1 MSADVLSRT
10 TNSGAVPPDRAGRP
24 RPALSSIRG
33 ITMKL
38 STGLALA
45 TLIAMPALAHHSFE
59 AEYDGSKTTT
69 LTGIVTKVDWVNPHA
84 YIFINTKDEAGAVKE
99 IRFELGPPYA
109 LVRGGWK
116 RDTVKIGD
124 KITVEGAAL
133 AKDPRNSWAGALPT
147 TFLFPAS
154 GGPKLPT
161 R

>member
-1 MSADVLSRT
+1 
-10 TNSGAVPPDRAGRP
+10 
-24 RPALSSIRG
+24 
-33 ITMKL
+33 MKR
-38 STGLALA
+38 SKGFALA
-45 TLIAMPALAHHSFE
+45 ILLAVPALAHHSFE

-84 YIFINTKDEAGAVKE
+84 YIFINTKDESGAVKE

-124 KITVEGAAL
+124 KITIEGAAL
-133 AKDPRNSWAGALPT
+133 AKDPANSWAGAMPT
-147 TFLFPAS
+147 TFLFPAN

>member
-1 MSADVLSRT
+1 
-10 TNSGAVPPDRAGRP
+10 
-24 RPALSSIRG
+24 
-33 ITMKL
+33 MKL
-38 STGLALA
+38 STRLTLVLTITAA
-45 TLIAMPALAHHSFE
+45 TALAHHSFE
-59 AEYDGSKTTT
+59 AEYDGSKTAT

-84 YIFINTKDEAGAVKE
+84 YIFINTKDESGAVKE

-124 KITVEGAAL
+124 KITIEGAAL
-133 AKDPRNSWAGALPT
+133 AKDPANSWAGAMPT
-147 TFLFPAS
+147 TFLFPAN

>member
-1 MSADVLSRT
+1 MLPTKR
-10 TNSGAVPPDRAGRP
+10 
-24 RPALSSIRG
+24 
-33 ITMKL
+33 
-38 STGLALA
+38 LALA
-45 TLIAMPALAHHSFE
+45 ILLTAATALAHHSFE
-59 AEYDGSKTTT
+59 AEYDSSKIAT

-84 YIFINTKDEAGAVKE
+84 YIFINTKDESGATKE

-124 KITVEGAAL
+124 RITVEGCAL
-133 AKDPRNSWAGALPT
+133 AKDPRNAWAGALPT
-147 TFLFPAS
+147 TVLIPAS

>member
-1 MSADVLSRT
+1 MR
-10 TNSGAVPPDRAGRP
+10 
-24 RPALSSIRG
+24 
-33 ITMKL
+33 L
-38 STGLALA
+38 STRLTLVLAITAA
-45 TLIAMPALAHHSFE
+45 TALAHHSFE

-84 YIFINTKDEAGAVKE
+84 YIFINTKDESGAVKE

-124 KITVEGAAL
+124 KITIEGAAL
-133 AKDPRNSWAGALPT
+133 AKDPANSWAGAMPT